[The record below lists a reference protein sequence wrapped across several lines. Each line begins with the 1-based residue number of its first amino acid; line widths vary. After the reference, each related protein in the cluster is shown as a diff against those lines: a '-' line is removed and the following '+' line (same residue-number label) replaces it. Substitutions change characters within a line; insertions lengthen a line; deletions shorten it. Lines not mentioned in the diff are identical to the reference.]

1 MNIANTETSQL
12 TGGARYPYLLGENT
26 AGKPNNWGAMQVGL
40 TLSIMLAE
48 LVQIPTGYMGAPF
61 VTANVLYLPSEIS
74 TVEQILTMGQP
85 ANMGLT
91 SVLTNAIS
99 DGKMVAGGVYK
110 ITYKGKVNDKGVAVN
125 YDNFEILEYSDEAVL
140 ANAKACWESVSGTM
154 LGNHK
159 FALGKVTVNG
169 ATGTELFVDGISKL
183 NPSGG
188 HSQPTQTAGMA
199 PQAQG
204 MAPAPQG
211 MAPQAQMGN
220 VAGTP
225 QQQPIQPVV
234 QQGVPNAGTVQT
246 ATQVAGTV
254 PAGTGVAQVGQV
266 TQGVPPQTTPVA
278 GTAPAPQAMAQA
290 QPQAQAPAQTVAN
303 PAVQQQPVGVAQGVP
318 PATQPQAQGQQP
330 VQGTPPTLNLNIG
343 S

>member
-1 MNIANTETSQL
+1 
-12 TGGARYPYLLGENT
+12 
-26 AGKPNNWGAMQVGL
+26 MQVGL

-74 TVEQILTMGQP
+74 AVEQILTMGVP

-204 MAPAPQG
+204 MAP
-211 MAPQAQMGN
+211 QAQMGN

-234 QQGVPNAGTVQT
+234 QQPAVQQGVPNAGLPNTNTQQGVQT

-266 TQGVPPQTTPVA
+266 TQGVPPQTTPAVQQQ
-278 GTAPAPQAMAQA
+278 PAPQAMAQA

-303 PAVQQQPVGVAQGVP
+303 PAVQQQPVGVAQGIP